1 MAAADRHLMSDGPSH
16 VPSGFA
22 RLVATRVSLEAQG
35 DNLRGSCPLHP
46 DPSRSFYVH
55 PRRPFF
61 HCFGC
66 GTSGGLHEWSNLI
79 ARL

>member
-1 MAAADRHLMSDGPSH
+1 MAPANHDFMSDGPGR
-16 VPSGFA
+16 VPSEFT
-22 RLVATRVSLEAQG
+22 RLIATRVPLVAQG
-35 DNLRGSCPLHP
+35 NDLRGSCPLHP

-55 PRRPFF
+55 PHRPCF

-66 GTSGGLHEWSNLI
+66 GTSGGLQEWSDLV